1 METPRNTSNQTPRNF
16 LQKDTHTHSHSRS
29 PATPRVNGGG
39 GQADPGHC
47 PTNGRLQVSG
57 PGTKAPPSSWGHPF
71 PHIPE
76 RRDGIGSGKVQ
87 RSSTFLTSS
96 TRGSKS
102 LKGEVSYGQAA
113 LLTRS
118 SGVLSR
124 PPRSSMQSPHPRA
137 IGNFSIFQSPAL
149 HQPSSLSPSQTASSL
164 FNLTRFLPPT
174 QGIPQTLPTPPLPD
188 DQNKNI
194 IGRPHEVVLFPAP
207 VPSHFLPG
215 AGWSGPRF
223 ASPRPGAPLQPGC
236 GSALTHPLEDAAA
249 RAHSYSW
256 SFL

>member
-1 METPRNTSNQTPRNF
+1 M
-16 LQKDTHTHSHSRS
+16 
-29 PATPRVNGGG
+29 GGREG
-39 GQADPGHC
+39 GEQADSGHC
-47 PTNGRLQVSG
+47 PTNAGSKPQDWVRRPLPA
-57 PGTKAPPSSWGHPF
+57 PGATPF

-76 RRDGIGSGKVQ
+76 RRDGSSSGKVQ
-87 RSSTFLTSS
+87 RSSTSLTSS

-102 LKGEVSYGQAA
+102 LKGEVSYGQEA

-118 SGVLSR
+118 SGVLSC

-174 QGIPQTLPTPPLPD
+174 QGIPQTLPSPPLPD

-194 IGRPHEVVLFPAP
+194 IACHTRWSSFLHR
-207 VPSHFLPG
+207 FLPTFSPGRVG
-215 AGWSGPRF
+215 AGRDSLLPDQ
-223 ASPRPGAPLQPGC
+223 AHPHSPGVAARSLTHWRTQSLGGDPQQRE
-236 GSALTHPLEDAAA
+236 GSATG
-249 RAHSYSW
+249 
-256 SFL
+256 